1 MLAKRIIACLD
12 VKGGRVVKGVSFRLL
27 RDAGDPAELARLY
40 QSEGADEVVFLDISA
55 SGEGR
60 RTTLEA
66 VSRTADGL
74 FVPLTVGGG
83 ISTVSH
89 IRDALLAG
97 ADKVSINTAAIRD
110 PGLIRSGAELFGSQ
124 CIVVAVDAK
133 RVQGGSVSG
142 FRVFSH
148 GGGVDTGLDAVD
160 WARKAESLGAG
171 EILLT
176 SIDADG
182 TNRGYDLE
190 LTRAV
195 REAVAIPVIASGG
208 AGSVEDFASVLKEG
222 GADAALAASVFHYG
236 LIKIRDLKDYLAD
249 EGVPVRSERK

>member
-12 VKGGRVVKGVSFRLL
+12 VFEGRVVKGVSFRSL
-27 RDAGDPAELARLY
+27 RDAGDPAELAQFY

-55 SGEGR
+55 SSEGR
-60 RTTLEA
+60 KTTLEA

-74 FVPLTVGGG
+74 FIPFTVGGG
-83 ISTVSH
+83 ISAVSH

-97 ADKVSINTAAIRD
+97 ADKVSINTAAIKD
-110 PGLIRSGAELFGSQ
+110 PGLIEESAGLFGSQ

-133 RVQGGSVSG
+133 RRCGGPAPCFG
-142 FRVFSH
+142 VFSH
-148 GGGVDTGLDAVD
+148 GGNVDTGLDAVN
-160 WARKAESLGAG
+160 WVRTVESLGAG

-182 TNRGYDLE
+182 TTQGYDLE

-208 AGSVEDFASVLKEG
+208 AGCEGHFASVLQEA

-236 LIKIRDLKDYLAD
+236 SIRIRDLKAYLAD
-249 EGVPVRSERK
+249 KGVPVRK